1 MQVKVPTLIL
11 TIAGMLAAAGSAAA
25 QAPAIQ
31 SAAIVLPAY
40 QSASYQVIST
50 NSPLWFAAA
59 NLPPGLTID
68 AATGLISGTAFQP
81 NSYFATVTAGNAAGS
96 GTGTVE
102 FAVTAPLLPTGT
114 YTGILTD
121 TAATASGFATITV
134 GRNGRYTADI
144 DIGVAATRF
153 ASAFNEYGVSLPTV
167 TIRQQ
172 QAVMQILA
180 HETNI
185 GVSIFSDGMTSAGV
199 VEREGLP
206 PTPPPQGAYTF
217 ALAASAAT
225 FGSGYGTISLMKD
238 GAIAV
243 AGRLNDGRAFS
254 QKTGL
259 RPDGT
264 FPLFAR
270 AGSVLAGDVAFNPG
284 DSSLTGSMTWMR
296 PEASG
301 STISVML
308 AGGPYIAPKAN
319 VSPLSG
325 ANEFWFSAF
334 GSPPCDETAWLVPL
348 NQSDLHDYFGL
359 TLRVNLRR
367 GLFSG
372 RFADG
377 ESFDGALLQE
387 QDFGAGLLFDPKG
400 HLEGSVSIDPNQ

>member
-1 MQVKVPTLIL
+1 
-11 TIAGMLAAAGSAAA
+11 
-25 QAPAIQ
+25 
-31 SAAIVLPAY
+31 
-40 QSASYQVIST
+40 
-50 NSPLWFAAA
+50 
-59 NLPPGLTID
+59 
-68 AATGLISGTAFQP
+68 
-81 NSYFATVTAGNAAGS
+81 
-96 GTGTVE
+96 
-102 FAVTAPLLPTGT
+102 
-114 YTGILTD
+114 
-121 TAATASGFATITV
+121 
-134 GRNGRYTADI
+134 
-144 DIGVAATRF
+144 
-153 ASAFNEYGVSLPTV
+153 
-167 TIRQQ
+167 
-172 QAVMQILA
+172 
-180 HETNI
+180 
-185 GVSIFSDGMTSAGV
+185 
-199 VEREGLP
+199 
-206 PTPPPQGAYTF
+206 
-217 ALAASAAT
+217 
-225 FGSGYGTISLMKD
+225 MKD